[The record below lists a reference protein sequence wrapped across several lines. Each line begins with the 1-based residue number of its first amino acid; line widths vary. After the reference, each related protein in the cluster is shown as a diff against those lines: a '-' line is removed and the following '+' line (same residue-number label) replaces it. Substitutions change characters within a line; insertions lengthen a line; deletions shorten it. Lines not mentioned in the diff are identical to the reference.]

1 MEELLVSEQINQIT
15 LKLNN
20 YKSEET
26 HSDEALINKFLDN
39 VLKFHKYL
47 TKYKND
53 INQCVDGMEKL
64 SWLEISKENDLKSL
78 KNLLTSSI
86 ELHRLLVKNYIGY
99 RNSKLLSQVANSK
112 IKEFKTAIDDLKEV
126 TNDLNLLFFDEKY
139 INDISIATQKNCD

>member
-47 TKYKND
+47 TKYTND

>member
-39 VLKFHKYL
+39 VVKFHQYL
-47 TKYKND
+47 TKYPNH

>member
-39 VLKFHKYL
+39 VLKFQKYL
-47 TKYKND
+47 SKYTND

-64 SWLEISKENDLKSL
+64 SWMEISKENDLKSL
-78 KNLLTSSI
+78 KALLTSAM
-86 ELHRLLVKNYIGY
+86 ELHRYLVKNYIGY

-112 IKEFKTAIDDLKEV
+112 IKEFKIAIDDLKDV
-126 TNDLNLLFFDEKY
+126 TIDLNQLFFDEKY
-139 INDISIATQKNCD
+139 INDINIATKKNCD